1 MSTTLNT
8 RIYMRTN
15 TVTHMFTYISNR
27 ICFSFHLK
35 FPFFISMKVICWY
48 FPFTNF
54 IYRFLDTIVTKD
66 YKLNFNRSV
75 MLRGGH

>member
-1 MSTTLNT
+1 
-8 RIYMRTN
+8 
-15 TVTHMFTYISNR
+15 
-27 ICFSFHLK
+27 
-35 FPFFISMKVICWY
+35 MKVICWG

-54 IYRFLDTIVTKD
+54 ICRFFDTIVTKD